1 MGWLGQ
7 RDAFGDSQQR
17 VAAGRLGMW
26 LFLLTLG
33 VLFASGVFAF
43 LVVRL
48 EASPSA
54 PWRTAD
60 SPGLPWVLLLS
71 TAVLAA
77 SSVTMTRATRAL
89 ATDDRHALRV
99 WINRTLLL
107 AIGFLLAQSI
117 AWVQMWRAGAP
128 ITSGLYAW
136 TFYVFTALHALHVIG
151 GIVPMAVVARRAR
164 GGVYSR
170 RAGAGVEYCA
180 MYWHFLFAV
189 WIALYAMLLIGA
201 AG

>member
-7 RDAFGDSQQR
+7 RDAFADSQQR

-26 LFLLTLG
+26 LLLLTLG
-33 VLFASGVFAF
+33 ILFVSGGFAF

-54 PWRTAD
+54 PWRAAG
-60 SPGLPWVLLLS
+60 SPGLPWVLVLS
-71 TAVLAA
+71 TVVLAA
-77 SSVTMTRATRAL
+77 SSVTMTRATNAL
-89 ATDDRHALRV
+89 AADDRHGLRM
-99 WINRTLLL
+99 WIDRTLAL
-107 AIGFLLAQSI
+107 AVGFLLVQSF
-117 AWVQMWRAGAP
+117 AWWQMWRAGA
-128 ITSGLYAW
+128 TVGSSLYAW
-136 TFYVFTALHALHVIG
+136 TFYVFTALHALHVLG
-151 GIVPMAVVARRAR
+151 GIVPMAVVANRAR
-164 GGVYSR
+164 RGFYSR
-170 RAGAGVEYCA
+170 LAGAGVGYCA